1 MIRIKRAYEAPE
13 PSDGERYLVD
23 RLWPRGVNKE
33 ALDIAAWPKEA
44 GPSDELRKWFGH
56 VPERYPE
63 FRRRYRRE
71 LKGNQAVQSLL
82 EAARRGDITLV
93 YSARD
98 EEHNQAVVLKEWLEE
113 SLAGKRSEQKV
124 NPEHVRFSGARKNL
138 PAAGGRKASS
148 QTLFVTFPPSG

>member
-1 MIRIKRAYEAPE
+1 
-13 PSDGERYLVD
+13 
-23 RLWPRGVNKE
+23 
-33 ALDIAAWPKEA
+33 
-44 GPSDELRKWFGH
+44 

-113 SLAGKRSEQKV
+113 SMSHKR
-124 NPEHVRFSGARKNL
+124 
-138 PAAGGRKASS
+138 AS
-148 QTLFVTFPPSG
+148 